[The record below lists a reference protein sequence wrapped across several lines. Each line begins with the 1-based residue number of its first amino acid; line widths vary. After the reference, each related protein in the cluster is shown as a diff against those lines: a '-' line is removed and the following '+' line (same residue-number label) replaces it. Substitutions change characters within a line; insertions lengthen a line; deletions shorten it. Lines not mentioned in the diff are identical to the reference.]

1 MIRVNH
7 RNITCEEGYSYNIV
21 KFSVTL
27 GEFFIHV
34 PYAF

>member
-7 RNITCEEGYSYNIV
+7 RNITCEEGYMHITV

-27 GEFFIHV
+27 GEFLIHV